1 MKGKIF
7 LSFVLFLSFCVLVS
21 GCSKRLQ
28 KVTIEKGT
36 SPGMQEEQVT
46 APPSPSIG
54 ETAGDSRE
62 KTLRE
67 ETVMTAKDIDY
78 LGSETT
84 NTIGLQDIFFDF
96 DEAVIKDEAI
106 STLQSNAAWLK
117 ANTKVKIYIQGHADE
132 RGNTEYNLALGEK
145 RAQALKKYLIS
156 LGVDPK
162 RISIISYGEERPF
175 CIVSNEECWKQNRR
189 GHFVKLP

>member
-7 LSFVLFLSFCVLVS
+7 LSFVLFLSFCALLS
-21 GCSKRLQ
+21 ACSKKLQ

-36 SPGMQEEQVT
+36 SPGMQEEQVM

-54 ETAGDSRE
+54 EAVGDSRE

-67 ETVMTAKDIDY
+67 ETVLTAKDIDS
-78 LGSETT
+78 LGLETT
-84 NTIGLQDIFFDF
+84 NIIGLQDIFFDF
-96 DEAVIKDEAI
+96 DKAVIKDKAI

-156 LGVDPK
+156 LGIDPK

-175 CIVSNEECWKQNRR
+175 CSESNEECWQQNRR